1 MTAPDVLYDAPGPR
15 SRRRILWGTAAALTA
30 LAALLALAIARLS
43 RQGQLDEAKWGPLI
57 NPSDPQFGLVWEFLG
72 GGLVATLQAA
82 AISIVLSLALGSA
95 LAVARVSATRAYRWA
110 VVGFIELFRGVPVVM
125 SVFFAA
131 RVLPEIGI
139 DLPTMWFLVIGLTLY
154 NSVVI
159 AEVIRAG
166 IQALPKG
173 QAEAAYA
180 IGLTQGATLRLIL
193 LPQAFRITLPAL
205 IGQLVVVLKDTS
217 LGFIISYEELL
228 RRGQIAVQTLENP
241 LQMFC
246 VIGTLFILVNFSL
259 SQLAE
264 AVERRMSRPPR
275 RTDPPAQLDANSPA
289 GALPAAANR

>member
-1 MTAPDVLYDAPGPR
+1 MTATHVLYDAPGPR
-15 SRRRILWGTAAALTA
+15 TRRRIRWGTAVLLTV
-30 LAALLALAIARLS
+30 LATLLALVVARLS
-43 RQGQLDEAKWGPLI
+43 RQGQLDEAKWGPLV
-57 NPSDPQFGLVWEFLG
+57 NPSDLRFGLVWDFLG
-72 GGLVATLQAA
+72 GGLTATLQAA
-82 AISIVLSLALGSA
+82 AISIVLSLVLGST
-95 LAVARVSATRAYRWA
+95 LAVTRVTAAAWYRWA
-110 VVGFIELFRGVPVVM
+110 VVGFIELFRGVPVVL

-131 RVLPEIGI
+131 RVLPEIGV

-180 IGLTQGATLRLIL
+180 IGLTRGATLRLIL

-241 LQMFC
+241 LQMFF
-246 VIGTLFILVNFSL
+246 VIGTIFILVNFSL
-259 SQLAE
+259 SKLAE
-264 AVERRMSRPPR
+264 AVQRRLSSPR
-275 RTDPPAQLDANSPA
+275 RRSDPPAV
-289 GALPAAANR
+289 AATGTAA